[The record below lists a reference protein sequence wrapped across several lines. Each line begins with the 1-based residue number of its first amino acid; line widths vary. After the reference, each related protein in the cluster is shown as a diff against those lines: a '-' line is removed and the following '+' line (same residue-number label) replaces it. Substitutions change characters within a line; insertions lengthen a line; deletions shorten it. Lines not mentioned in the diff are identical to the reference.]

1 MEKKIIVEGIV
12 NRIHEIESEQAKD
25 VRLIVEA
32 QNRCHA
38 RVNELD
44 EIKNEILRTVN
55 AINLMAQTYVEMFEG
70 NCIDA
75 DDLLSL
81 EDALEEVDEYAEYEE
96 EEEDEEVEEDEEID
110 LDDLPDYEDAIYDE
124 PATNS

>member
-1 MEKKIIVEGIV
+1 MEKKVIVEGIV
-12 NRIHEIESEQAKD
+12 NRIHEIENEQAKD

-32 QNRCHA
+32 QNRCHE

-55 AINLMAQTYVEMFEG
+55 AINLMSQIYVAMFDG
-70 NCIDA
+70 KSIDA

-81 EDALEEVDEYAEYEE
+81 DDALEEVDEEADFE
-96 EEEDEEVEEDEEID
+96 EEEDEEEDDD
-110 LDDLPDYEDAIYDE
+110 LDDLPDYEDAIYENEAD
-124 PATNS
+124 NSKS